1 MSQRVYVLGLSQG
14 DPGERLLR
22 VAHLLTSAAER
33 AGSAR
38 MAALAAR
45 VLQTFALASVC
56 QGVPADVRTAPSRG
70 DTSGVPDCWHLNAPQ
85 YAEVVQHCLALA
97 QHHSGL
103 ELVGQLQMDLAAAQG
118 VEPGA
123 LPWGGGF
130 YSRLLFGFLGSI
142 VGLSTARWSHQSL

>member
-1 MSQRVYVLGLSQG
+1 VVLQG

-45 VLQTFALASVC
+45 VIQTFALASVC
-56 QGVPADVRTAPSRG
+56 QGVPADARAAPSRG
-70 DTSGVPDCWHLNAPQ
+70 DTSGVPDCWHLNPPQ
-85 YAEVVQHCLALA
+85 FAELVQHCLALA
-97 QHHSGL
+97 QQRSSL
-103 ELVGQLQMDLAAAQG
+103 ELVGQLQMDVAAVQG
-118 VEPGA
+118 VDPGT

-130 YSRLLFGFLGSI
+130 
-142 VGLSTARWSHQSL
+142 